1 MAVDRPGQYYNPP
14 DNYHDPDGN
23 LKTFTYIDYDK
34 KKIPMGTVVSQE
46 ELKEINEG
54 QKTYKE
60 QLIERILAV
69 NAGFCPLE
77 YSDYTVRGANVT
89 HLTWNEAMLRDSGVG
104 TQILRDLVV
113 ILENRVEQKSVI

>member
-14 DNYHDPDGN
+14 ANYHDPDGQ
-23 LKTFTYIDYDK
+23 LKTFTYRDLDK
-34 KKIPMGTVVSQE
+34 KKIPMGTVVTPE
-46 ELKEINEG
+46 ELKEIKESE
-54 QKTYKE
+54 KTYKE

-69 NAGFCPLE
+69 NAAFCPLE

-89 HLTWNEAMLRDSGVG
+89 QLTWNETMLRDSGVG

-113 ILENRVEQKSVI
+113 ILENRVEQKGSL